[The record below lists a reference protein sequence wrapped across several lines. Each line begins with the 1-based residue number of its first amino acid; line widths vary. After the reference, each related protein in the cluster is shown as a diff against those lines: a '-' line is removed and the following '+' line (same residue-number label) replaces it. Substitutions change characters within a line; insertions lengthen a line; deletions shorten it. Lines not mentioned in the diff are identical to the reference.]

1 MGEKKTLLSGLKN
14 VREIPFQGAG
24 VDVFWLEVLMG
35 EVVWLKCLFSAVW
48 GCLWIL
54 EKAYDYF
61 ALTFVVRDTAGV
73 LGIWVTT
80 LCDPVSV

>member
-1 MGEKKTLLSGLKN
+1 
-14 VREIPFQGAG
+14 
-24 VDVFWLEVLMG
+24 MG